1 MKSTSFLKLLENTG
15 PLSAILVIVFLV
27 FIEEKLFW
35 ECLLKKK
42 IDDKNLQKKKKIKK
56 VKEVKNKNFEKMQV
70 TSKVNI
76 EMYETVGDK
85 SIMTK

>member
-1 MKSTSFLKLLENTG
+1 MT
-15 PLSAILVIVFLV
+15 
-27 FIEEKLFW
+27 
-35 ECLLKKK
+35 K
-42 IDDKNLQKKKKIKK
+42 ICKKKIKK